1 MMRLIE
7 LWKGE
12 RQMKLTK
19 RGKQVRAVAI
29 VLAAWAIWQISGNVW
44 WVGDHYCWGEMTE
57 CYFGGK

>member
-1 MMRLIE
+1 MMKSMRR
-7 LWKGE
+7 WKGE

-19 RGKQVRAVAI
+19 RGKRVRAVAI
-29 VLAAWAIWQISGNVW
+29 VLAAWAIWEISGNLW